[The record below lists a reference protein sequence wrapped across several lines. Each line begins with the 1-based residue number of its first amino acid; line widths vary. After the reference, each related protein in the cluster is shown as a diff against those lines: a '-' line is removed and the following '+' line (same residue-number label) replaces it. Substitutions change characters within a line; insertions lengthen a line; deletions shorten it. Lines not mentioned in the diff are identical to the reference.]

1 MDLDRTNSV
10 TATTAGRPMKEER
23 EIKKHKIRCNFNQGL
38 EFKAKVLYVFFTF
51 VFIIVIPNPRQTSI
65 E

>member
-1 MDLDRTNSV
+1 
-10 TATTAGRPMKEER
+10 MKEER